1 MYTKG
6 VFFSVCVRVVS
17 ISMGAFGVWG
27 SGYILFRG
35 GLDGERA
42 VRACVRMY
50 SVALSC
56 GFHGSVVF
64 DR

>member
-1 MYTKG
+1 
-6 VFFSVCVRVVS
+6 
-17 ISMGAFGVWG
+17 MGAFGVWG